1 MSVFGRMVDAI
12 RYIVRKADMVLL
24 ALCLVSTAYGIVLIA
39 SATNFRSNTMRYVL
53 VQAAAAVIGIGLYFL
68 FSNLDMEHF
77 SEKWWLFLI
86 FNLGFIALL
95 VPFGVERNNSKAWLS
110 FSWMPM
116 DIQPA
121 EVVKLTFTVLLAKQ
135 LAWFRENRRMRG
147 LESLLWPAAHTGLM
161 FVWIYVISSDAGSGL
176 VYLVIFAGMAFAA
189 GLAWYWFA
197 AGFGVMGL
205 GIGALALLD
214 KLPGYMVERFRVLFD
229 HSYDPQG
236 VGWQQTRSLMALGS
250 GGVFGQGLFNG
261 IQTQSAFKENLPE
274 RADGL
279 YFLRLRRGTGNGGV
293 PGDYSA
299 GVFAGVALLS
309 DGPCGQADH
318 GKPDLRGLWRHADF
332 SDGGEYRHVPLC
344 HAGDRADAALFQLR
358 GKFHCDAVRRHGDCL
373 RRAQQDA
380 AGLAAKDMIARP
392 TVLGRDR
399 QNGKKISCLRFSGAG
414 YLFYG
419 DSARSEGGGL
429 FDFQALFLQ
438 PPVHKLTEQC
448 IQNRHQG
455 DKQQHSPPPP

>member
-261 IQTQSAFKENLPE
+261 IQTQSAFKLYLPE
-274 RADGL
+274 RQTDFIFSVCGEELGMVGCLAIILLEFLLVWRCFQTARVAKQTMGSLICVGFGAMLIFQTVENIGMCLFVMPVIGL
-279 YFLRLRRGTGNGGV
+279 TLPFFSYGGSSIVTLYAAMGIVSGVRSRTLPDWLRKT
-293 PGDYSA
+293 
-299 GVFAGVALLS
+299 
-309 DGPCGQADH
+309 
-318 GKPDLRGLWRHADF
+318 
-332 SDGGEYRHVPLC
+332 
-344 HAGDRADAALFQLR
+344 
-358 GKFHCDAVRRHGDCL
+358 
-373 RRAQQDA
+373 
-380 AGLAAKDMIARP
+380 
-392 TVLGRDR
+392 
-399 QNGKKISCLRFSGAG
+399 
-414 YLFYG
+414 
-419 DSARSEGGGL
+419 
-429 FDFQALFLQ
+429 
-438 PPVHKLTEQC
+438 
-448 IQNRHQG
+448 
-455 DKQQHSPPPP
+455 

>member
-274 RADGL
+274 RQTDFIFSVCGEELGMVGCLAIILLEFLLVWRCFQTARVAKQTMGSLICVGFGAMLIFQTVENIGMCLFVMPVIGL
-279 YFLRLRRGTGNGGV
+279 TLPFFSYGGSSIVTLYAAMGIVSGVRSRTLPDWLRKT
-293 PGDYSA
+293 
-299 GVFAGVALLS
+299 
-309 DGPCGQADH
+309 
-318 GKPDLRGLWRHADF
+318 
-332 SDGGEYRHVPLC
+332 
-344 HAGDRADAALFQLR
+344 
-358 GKFHCDAVRRHGDCL
+358 
-373 RRAQQDA
+373 
-380 AGLAAKDMIARP
+380 
-392 TVLGRDR
+392 
-399 QNGKKISCLRFSGAG
+399 
-414 YLFYG
+414 
-419 DSARSEGGGL
+419 
-429 FDFQALFLQ
+429 
-438 PPVHKLTEQC
+438 
-448 IQNRHQG
+448 
-455 DKQQHSPPPP
+455 